1 MQLTRYTDYAL
12 RTLIL
17 AALKPKGERMSVE
30 EIVKTYDISRSHI
43 MKIVQKLGQLGYL
56 HTTRGKGGGIELGM
70 NPEDIN
76 VGQVVLDMENN
87 LQIVDCNTP
96 LCRLQPSCRLKGIL
110 GEAMNA
116 FVGVLNSYTLRMYWK
131 TGTNFKHCLLLIP
144 LKKRVPE
151 RLMLELMKK
160 GAIIG

>member
-116 FVGVLNSYTLRMYWK
+116 FVGVLNSYTLADVLENRDELQ
-131 TGTNFKHCLLLIP
+131 TLLIIDTAE
-144 LKKRVPE
+144 KE
-151 RLMLELMKK
+151 S
-160 GAIIG
+160 A